1 MLSFQE
7 YVLLEFSGH
16 HPVDAIG
23 DFESPPLFLNP
34 KMVERVFNMPN
45 QHAMH
50 GISIDN
56 LVNKFPDVIGKAK
69 AVSTFTHLEM
79 GGGMNPFYD
88 DDMGRSSID
97 PDNPIQAFVLV
108 KGRVTGKFNMDVYSA
123 MLKGGRRFLMMNLD
137 TIEDSDLDGEHV
149 DALLDMADDM
159 RKYVI
164 KTVGQM
170 TDEKYNARE
179 VIEDEEYPFE
189 LDDLDNKQKGALV
202 KGYMDNQEKLMVSKK
217 YKEPLM
223 NLMVLQKQGREYGY
237 NELTLDTVRPL
248 AIYLK
253 KDHSTPEIVNKI
265 RSVREYSRLP
275 IKLNAKETEI
285 DRITKKM
292 R

>member
-1 MLSFQE
+1 MLSFKE
-7 YVLLEFSGH
+7 FLLEFSGIGV
-16 HPVDAIG
+16 VDAIN

-34 KMVERVFNMPN
+34 KMIQRVFDIPD

-56 LVNKFPDVIGKAK
+56 LMNSFPDVIGKAK

-79 GGGMNPFYD
+79 GGGMNPFFSD
-88 DDMGRSSID
+88 DTMSSVD

-123 MLKGGRRFLMMNLD
+123 MLKGGRRFIMLNPD
-137 TIEDSDLDGEHV
+137 TIEYSELDQEHL
-149 DALLDMADDM
+149 DAIENLADDM
-159 RKYVI
+159 RKYII
-164 KTVGQM
+164 KTVGKM

-189 LDDLDNKQKGALV
+189 LDELDNRQKGTLV
-202 KGYMDNQEKLMVSKK
+202 KGYMDNQEKLMSSKK
-217 YKEPLM
+217 YKEALM
-223 NLMVLQKQGREYGY
+223 HFMVLQKDKRAYGY
-237 NELTLDTVRPL
+237 NELTLDSVRPL

-253 KDHSTPEIVNKI
+253 KQFSTPDVVDKI

-275 IKLNAKETEI
+275 IKLNVKETDI

>member
-1 MLSFQE
+1 MLSFKE
-7 YVLLEFSGH
+7 YILEFSGLGV
-16 HPVDAIG
+16 VDSIG

-34 KMVERVFNMPN
+34 KMIQRVFDIPD

-56 LVNKFPDVIGKAK
+56 LINSFPDVIGKAK

-79 GGGMNPFYD
+79 GGGMNPFFD

-108 KGRVTGKFNMDVYSA
+108 KGRVTGKFNKDVYSA
-123 MLKGGRRFLMMNLD
+123 MLKGGRRFIMLNLD
-137 TIEDSDLDGEHV
+137 TIEESDLDEEHV
-149 DALLDMADDM
+149 DALSDLADDM
-159 RKYVI
+159 RKYI
-164 KTVGQM
+164 IATVAKM
-170 TDEKYNARE
+170 TDEKYNVRD

-189 LDDLDNKQKGALV
+189 LDELDNKQKGTLV
-202 KGYMDNQEKLMVSKK
+202 KGYMDHQERLMSTKK
-217 YKEPLM
+217 YKQALM
-223 NLMVLQKQGREYGY
+223 HFMVLQKDKREYGY
-237 NELTLDTVRPL
+237 NELTLDSVRPL

-253 KDHSTPEIVNKI
+253 KDYSTPDMVDKI

-275 IKLNAKETEI
+275 IKLNAKETDI
-285 DRITKKM
+285 DTITKKM

>member
-1 MLSFQE
+1 MLSFKE
-7 YVLLEFSGH
+7 FILEFSGH

-34 KMVERVFNMPN
+34 KMIQRVFDIPD

-56 LVNKFPDVIGKAK
+56 LINSFPDVIGKAK

-79 GGGMNPFYD
+79 GGGMNPFFD

-123 MLKGGRRFLMMNLD
+123 MVKGGRRFLMMNFD
-137 TIEDSDLDGEHV
+137 TIEESDLDEEHI
-149 DALLDMADDM
+149 DALSNLADDM
-159 RKYVI
+159 RKYVVQ
-164 KTVGQM
+164 TVGKM
-170 TDEKYNARE
+170 TDEKYNVRDA
-179 VIEDEEYPFE
+179 IDDEEYPFE
-189 LDDLDNKQKGALV
+189 LEELDNRQKGTLV
-202 KGYMDNQEKLMVSKK
+202 KGYMDNQEKLMSSKK
-217 YKEPLM
+217 YKEALM
-223 NLMVLQKQGREYGY
+223 HLMVLQKDKREYGY
-237 NELTLDTVRPL
+237 NELTLDSVRPL

-253 KDHSTPEIVNKI
+253 KDYSTPEMVDRI
-265 RSVREYSRLP
+265 RSIRDYSRLP
-275 IKLNAKETEI
+275 IKLNVKETDI

>member
-1 MLSFQE
+1 
-7 YVLLEFSGH
+7 
-16 HPVDAIG
+16 
-23 DFESPPLFLNP
+23 
-34 KMVERVFNMPN
+34 
-45 QHAMH
+45 
-50 GISIDN
+50 
-56 LVNKFPDVIGKAK
+56 
-69 AVSTFTHLEM
+69 
-79 GGGMNPFYD
+79 
-88 DDMGRSSID
+88 
-97 PDNPIQAFVLV
+97 
-108 KGRVTGKFNMDVYSA
+108 

-202 KGYMDNQEKLMVSKK
+202 KGYMDTQEKLMVSKK

-237 NELTLDTVRPL
+237 NELTLDNVRPL